1 MIIVGQDW
9 GGNVSRAARKAI
21 FSTRDHRA
29 ICAAVC
35 DFPILN
41 DPHDISHV
49 QRREPTPAHSAGVM
63 RGAPLMFTKLW
74 YAVCRAKA

>member
-49 QRREPTPAHSAGVM
+49 QIRESTPEVWTGVM
-63 RGAPLMFTKLW
+63 RCA
-74 YAVCRAKA
+74 R